1 MTHYRSRDGEHYLLI
16 ANSKEVKVEYSPS
29 GEVLA
34 HRTNHHAVSY
44 LYKWKEHYFDA
55 LQHRVLP
62 GSSPRAVTH
71 FTVGSRHFVAMA
83 NYRNNKGQD
92 RIS

>member
-1 MTHYRSRDGEHYLLI
+1 MIG
-16 ANSKEVKVEYSPS
+16 NSKEIKVEYSPT

-34 HRTNHHAVSY
+34 HKINYHSVSY

-62 GSSPRAVTH
+62 GSSPRSVTH
-71 FTVGSRHFVAMA
+71 FTIGRRHFVAMA
-83 NYRNNKGQD
+83 NYRNNKGLSFK
-92 RIS
+92 IFN